1 MLTYDNQEANTHH
14 VGKRFRIS
22 LYQIKFAVFII
33 WGSFEEMV
41 LLRKWNVILVFYCL
55 VFYCVILVCCVCLLV
70 RTLFLL
76 LFL

>member
-14 VGKRFRIS
+14 AGKRFGIS
-22 LYQIKFAVFII
+22 LYQIKFVVIII
-33 WGSFEEMV
+33 WGSFEGMV
-41 LLRKWNVILVFYCL
+41 LLRKWSVILVFYCL
-55 VFYCVILVCCVCLLV
+55 VFYCVTLVCCVCLLV